1 MVADCGDCASAVDV
15 VRRLAPHL
23 VLLDV
28 EMPRCDSF
36 QVLEALD
43 RRARPFVVFLAADSA
58 HAARAF
64 EVRALDYLIKPPH
77 PNRLRAALDRARRE
91 IDTLDA
97 RNPSDSLPAPG
108 KGRADQVDRLLVK
121 TRGRIVF
128 LPIDEI
134 DWVEAAGNYV
144 VVHAGSRSLMLRSTI
159 HAIERRL
166 DARAFL
172 RVHRSTIVNLG
183 RIRELQPQVTGEYR
197 VVLHTG
203 ATLTLT
209 SRQTSA
215 ARARLTADM
224 KPHRCR
230 GQSLSG
236 HLRGL
241 AQHARRA
248 NRPDGARARARN
260 RDRRRFPGAGQ
271 P

>member
-1 MVADCGDCASAVDV
+1 VVADCGDCASAVDV

-144 VVHAGSRSLMLRSTI
+144 V
-159 HAIERRL
+159 
-166 DARAFL
+166 
-172 RVHRSTIVNLG
+172 
-183 RIRELQPQVTGEYR
+183 
-197 VVLHTG
+197 
-203 ATLTLT
+203 
-209 SRQTSA
+209 
-215 ARARLTADM
+215 
-224 KPHRCR
+224 
-230 GQSLSG
+230 
-236 HLRGL
+236 
-241 AQHARRA
+241 ARRQPEPHA
-248 NRPDGARARARN
+248 AIHHPCHRAPARCPGVPARPPID
-260 RDRRRFPGAGQ
+260 DRQ
-271 P
+271 PRSHP